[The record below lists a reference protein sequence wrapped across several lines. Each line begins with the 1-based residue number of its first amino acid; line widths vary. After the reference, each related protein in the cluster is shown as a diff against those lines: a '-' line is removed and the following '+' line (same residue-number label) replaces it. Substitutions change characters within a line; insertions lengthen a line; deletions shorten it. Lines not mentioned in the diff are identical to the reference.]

1 MAPRSPLAYEK
12 DPFGLNLPQDR
23 MWPCGLHESLKA
35 SALYDEL
42 NKQHCLAHRHAHF
55 CERQEQRESEQV
67 KQREEEGQK
76 LTWNKKAQLIVLAGF
91 TLAIKLAYS
100 HLLGSSNL
108 LYCKNG
114 DALPTTQRSP

>member
-1 MAPRSPLAYEK
+1 MHTSVKGKNKENQNRS
-12 DPFGLNLPQDR
+12 
-23 MWPCGLHESLKA
+23 
-35 SALYDEL
+35 
-42 NKQHCLAHRHAHF
+42 
-55 CERQEQRESEQV
+55 

>member
-23 MWPCGLHESLKA
+23 TWPCGLHESLKA

-67 KQREEEGQK
+67 KTKGRRGTETNLEQEGTVNSFGWLHIGHKISLQP
-76 LTWNKKAQLIVLAGF
+76 LAGLF
-91 TLAIKLAYS
+91 KPLIL
-100 HLLGSSNL
+100 
-108 LYCKNG
+108 
-114 DALPTTQRSP
+114 